1 MHYDDQDHDPSAL
14 LEDELMGQSLGSFGN
29 SLAAELHTATV
40 QPSPSASRKN
50 IRHPSQAADLQ
61 QFDEIHTVN
70 DFELEEEQLPIGV
83 QQSLAHELFS
93 NQASP
98 VISPGPTLS
107 STTFGHSRRSSLS
120 TWSSVDPE
128 ENDPFEALKRQ
139 LEDLNTAVWETKTL
153 HKRLVKTL
161 LSDHTL
167 SLQSNPLS
175 SAAGH
180 QRQAADNFAPPL
192 ELVIT
197 SVINLIDR
205 MARDRERQFSVLR
218 TIDTSVRTEGS
229 WMTAEA
235 LSDIDV
241 LLVAI
246 KNTLH
251 DVAFEFQNPV
261 PLMRNL
267 NLETSAM
274 TDSLEELKEH
284 MFVNKRQAQELNA
297 RLRAIAKTVHDVRK
311 DMREVNQLLAE
322 KDDEDAVVLEKGEV
336 KERVKEIMWGLDDLD
351 EKSSQ
356 ELLRMKQFWDEFVSV
371 AS

>member
-1 MHYDDQDHDPSAL
+1 
-14 LEDELMGQSLGSFGN
+14 MGMGESLGSFGN

-50 IRHPSQAADLQ
+50 IRHPSQATDLRQ
-61 QFDEIHTVN
+61 IDEIHTVN
-70 DFELEEEQLPIGV
+70 DFELDEDLPIGV

-93 NQASP
+93 NQGNP
-98 VISPGPTLS
+98 VISPGPMSTLS

-120 TWSSVDPE
+120 TWSSVDVD

-139 LEDLNTAVWETKTL
+139 LEDLNAAVWETKTL

-161 LSDHTL
+161 LSDQTL
-167 SLQSNPLS
+167 SLQTPLS
-175 SAAGH
+175 G
-180 QRQAADNFAPPL
+180 QRATDNFAPPL

-218 TIDTSVRTEGS
+218 SIDTSVRTEGT
-229 WMTAEA
+229 WMSTDA

-251 DVAFEFQNPV
+251 DVAFEFHNPV
-261 PLMRNL
+261 PLMQNL

-297 RLRAIAKTVHDVRK
+297 RLRAIAKTVHDVRQ

-351 EKSSQ
+351 EKSSK

>member
-1 MHYDDQDHDPSAL
+1 MLYDDQDHDPSAL
-14 LEDELMGQSLGSFGN
+14 LEDELMGMGQSLGLLGN

-50 IRHPSQAADLQ
+50 MRHLSHGAELQ
-61 QFDEIHTVN
+61 QIDEFDAT
-70 DFELEEEQLPIGV
+70 ELEEELPIGV
-83 QQSLAHELFS
+83 HQSLAHEMFS

-98 VISPGPTLS
+98 IISTGPLSTMS
-107 STTFGHSRRSSLS
+107 STTFGHSRSGSLS
-120 TWSSVDPE
+120 TWSSVDVE
-128 ENDPFEALKRQ
+128 EADPFETLRRQ
-139 LEDLNTAVWETKTL
+139 LEELNTAVWETKTL

-161 LSDHTL
+161 LSNQTL
-167 SLQSNPLS
+167 SLQTPLS
-175 SAAGH
+175 T
-180 QRQAADNFAPPL
+180 QIVTDNFAPPL

-197 SVINLIDR
+197 SVVNLIDR
-205 MARDRERQFSVLR
+205 MSRERERQFTVLR
-218 TIDTSVRTEGS
+218 TIDTSVRTEGG
-229 WMTAEA
+229 WMSMEA

-251 DVAFEFQNPV
+251 DVAFEFNNPV
-261 PLMRNL
+261 PLMQEL
-267 NLETSAM
+267 NIETSAM

-351 EKSSQ
+351 ERSSQ
-356 ELLRMKQFWDEFVSV
+356 ELSRMKQFWDDFVSV

>member
-1 MHYDDQDHDPSAL
+1 MLYDDQDHDPSAL
-14 LEDELMGQSLGSFGN
+14 LEDELMGMGESLGSFGN

-50 IRHPSQAADLQ
+50 IRHPSQATDLRQ
-61 QFDEIHTVN
+61 IDEIHTVN
-70 DFELEEEQLPIGV
+70 DFELDEDLPIGV

-93 NQASP
+93 NQGNT
-98 VISPGPTLS
+98 VISPGPMSTLS

-120 TWSSVDPE
+120 TWSSVDAD

-161 LSDHTL
+161 LSDQTL
-167 SLQSNPLS
+167 SLQTPLS
-175 SAAGH
+175 G
-180 QRQAADNFAPPL
+180 QRATDNFAPPL

-205 MARDRERQFSVLR
+205 MARDRERQFTVLR
-218 TIDTSVRTEGS
+218 SIDTSVRTEGT
-229 WMTAEA
+229 WMSTDA

-251 DVAFEFQNPV
+251 DVAFEFHNPV
-261 PLMRNL
+261 PLMQNL

-297 RLRAIAKTVHDVRK
+297 RLRAIAKTVHDVRQ

-351 EKSSQ
+351 EKSSK